1 MYKGKIT
8 IKETTERDLE
18 NIMNL
23 WNNGEVMFFVGFPD
37 GLGITLDQL
46 KEWFKVAIKN
56 PERCHYSIYAEGIG
70 YCGETFYNVDV
81 KHDLAS
87 MDIKLLPHAQ
97 GKGIASKALSFAID
111 KAFTEG
117 KVNRVYVEPQ
127 SANRKAWTL
136 YEKLGFVSKERPN
149 YLEEDDTYLELTK
162 YEWYKF

>member
-1 MYKGKIT
+1 MYKGEIT

-18 NIMNL
+18 NVMNL

-46 KEWFKVAIKN
+46 KGWLKGAIKK

-70 YCGETFYNVDV
+70 YCGETFYDVDV

-97 GKGIASKALSFAID
+97 GKGIAAKALSFAID
-111 KAFTEG
+111 KAFTGG
-117 KVNRVYVEPQ
+117 KVNQVYVEPQ
-127 SANRKAWTL
+127 SANRKAWAL
-136 YEKLGFVSKERPN
+136 YEKLGFVSKERPT

-162 YEWYKF
+162 YEWYKI

>member
-1 MYKGKIT
+1 MYKGEIT

-18 NIMNL
+18 NVMNL

-46 KEWFKVAIKN
+46 KGWLKGAIKK

-70 YCGETFYNVDV
+70 YCGETFYDVDV

-97 GKGIASKALSFAID
+97 GKGIAAKALSFAID

-117 KVNRVYVEPQ
+117 KVNQVYVEPQ
-127 SANRKAWTL
+127 SANRKAWAL
-136 YEKLGFVSKERPN
+136 YEKLGFVSKERPT

-162 YEWYKF
+162 YEWYKI